1 MAALPETLL
10 LYKKRISELE
20 QNTKKHDEEHQAE
33 YEEEHKDV
41 AEDREHEKE
50 DMGLKEEEKALVLL
64 YSTLSV
70 WLQRALTKDSK
81 AVHGD
86 TGI

>member
-1 MAALPETLL
+1 LQ
-10 LYKKRISELE
+10 

-33 YEEEHKDV
+33 YEEAHTDV

-50 DMGLKEEEKALVLL
+50 DMGLKEGTASVLLL

-70 WLQRALTKDSK
+70 WL
-81 AVHGD
+81 
-86 TGI
+86 

>member
-1 MAALPETLL
+1 
-10 LYKKRISELE
+10 LE
-20 QNTKKHDEEHQAE
+20 QNTKKHDEEHQVE
-33 YEEEHKDV
+33 YEEAHTDV

-50 DMGLKEEEKALVLL
+50 DMGLKEGTALVLF

-70 WLQRALTKDSK
+70 WLQRASTKDSK
-81 AVHGD
+81 AVHAD

>member
-1 MAALPETLL
+1 MM
-10 LYKKRISELE
+10 K
-20 QNTKKHDEEHQAE
+20 NTKQNMRKNTRMWRRIA
-33 YEEEHKDV
+33 
-41 AEDREHEKE
+41 REHEKE
-50 DMGLKEEEKALVLL
+50 DMGLKEGKALVLF
-64 YSTLSV
+64 YPTLSV